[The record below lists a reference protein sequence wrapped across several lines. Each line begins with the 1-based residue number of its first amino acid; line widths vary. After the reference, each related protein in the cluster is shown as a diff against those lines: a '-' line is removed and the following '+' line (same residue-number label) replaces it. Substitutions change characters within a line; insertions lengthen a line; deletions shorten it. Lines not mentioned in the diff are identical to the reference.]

1 MRNHAAQLAI
11 IKQLSSRNHTAQL
24 AIVKQMN
31 RQKSRS
37 SAGNNQADEQT
48 GITES
53 CDYNC
58 SYSCGIGLPN
68 KSHGVGKS
76 SPVTVVHS
84 QAGRQQENNYLDLSL
99 LPTNDVL
106 LGHPIGQTER
116 AARRPGILLTR
127 SMWYILQGRTAR

>member
-1 MRNHAAQLAI
+1 MDWRHPAI
-11 IKQLSSRNHTAQL
+11 ITTIMFVGTWGKRKCQN
-24 AIVKQMN
+24 
-31 RQKSRS
+31 
-37 SAGNNQADEQT
+37 
-48 GITES
+48 TES
-53 CDYNC
+53 CGYNG

-116 AARRPGILLTR
+116 VARRPGILLTR

>member
-1 MRNHAAQLAI
+1 MGRPKTNQCEMDWQHPGI
-11 IKQLSSRNHTAQL
+11 ITTIMFVGTWRERKCQN
-24 AIVKQMN
+24 
-31 RQKSRS
+31 
-37 SAGNNQADEQT
+37 
-48 GITES
+48 TES

>member
-1 MRNHAAQLAI
+1 MDWQHPGI
-11 IKQLSSRNHTAQL
+11 ITTIMFVGTWGKRKCQN
-24 AIVKQMN
+24 
-31 RQKSRS
+31 
-37 SAGNNQADEQT
+37 
-48 GITES
+48 TES
-53 CDYNC
+53 CGYNC